1 MISYLVFNSNNGCI
15 LCPFSSYISPKKD
28 FANLVALGEI
38 AFIYHKSTHVA
49 HNIALYMPALCL
61 ACGIEML
68 YIIAICN
75 YGIDSLP

>member
-1 MISYLVFNSNNGCI
+1 MGAFSVH
-15 LCPFSSYISPKKD
+15 FSSYRSPKTD

-38 AFIYHKSTHVA
+38 TFIYHKSTHVA
-49 HNIALYMPALCL
+49 HNIALYMPALYL